1 MEYGSTVR
9 MLPASRHLALGRSE
23 RVSGWLSGTASTT
36 LTAVRGLSNDLSN
49 DQPPLA
55 SQRPSVRLSVPGGRC
70 AASSLG
76 SPGMEPFFQQL
87 LRNNRAP
94 NPYEAQIL
102 ANLRAKEVD
111 SLEQLVIQLQTA
123 DTAHSDSLQA
133 VETAERELAYRK
145 RQCDE
150 AAQNK
155 WTLSTNIQSL
165 AERLLSFELILSP
178 HRQLPDEIWSEVFLT
193 VHASQMLDYDLAKN
207 TRIVDSPIIL
217 SHVSSQW
224 RRVALTT
231 PRLWSFIQIIAS
243 KWPFGR
249 PLLEHYLIGSRS
261 THIRL
266 CLEDVVRDTPIDDI
280 FRFLRP
286 HKARITDLQYRLE
299 DRKESPFDFEDYLW
313 LEYPFNARTFRIID
327 HSVLGGA
334 FGAILSLPHYN
345 RVTRLSLLNVA
356 LEGLTYVRDPA
367 LEHLEELEWK
377 GSQKG
382 CGPSVTADDTY
393 AIFSRATSLK
403 RLYLENLH
411 VELSISSMPR
421 IKSHGLLQLSTRN
434 IDHDVIP
441 HSDRIDFPHLQSLS
455 FYGDSSF
462 EVCSTVHGFGASLTT
477 LGLFELKYTE
487 LEPDNHIDEWSDSF
501 IRLQKLERLEVL
513 LDDYLFDVI
522 MRSLIRAIKSSPSNL
537 PSLRVIHIDAR
548 SVTPGMS
555 LLEFIRKR
563 KATTTT
569 VQLESLVLG
578 SADVFEEDVL
588 RELSQLVSVEFAR
601 FDSSFYVL
609 EDEKE

>member
-1 MEYGSTVR
+1 VSLKGWTTAIDLQNTVI
-9 MLPASRHLALGRSE
+9 
-23 RVSGWLSGTASTT
+23 ASTI
-36 LTAVRGLSNDLSN
+36 LSAVRGLSDDLSD
-49 DQPPLA
+49 DQPP
-55 SQRPSVRLSVPGGRC
+55 SGKRPSVSENLPAVAWFTY
-70 AASSLG
+70 AAFR
-76 SPGMEPFFQQL
+76 MEPFYQQL
-87 LRNNRAP
+87 LLNNRAP

-111 SLEQLVIQLQTA
+111 SLEQLVVQLQGA
-123 DTAHSDSLQA
+123 DNAHSDAQQA
-133 VETAERELAYRK
+133 VEVAERELAYRK
-145 RQCDE
+145 RRCSD
-150 AAQNK
+150 AAQSK
-155 WTLSTNIQSL
+155 WALSTNIQSL
-165 AERLLSFELILSP
+165 AERILSYELILSP
-178 HRQLPDEIWSEVFLT
+178 LRQLPDEILSEVFLT
-193 VHASQMLDYDLAKN
+193 VHASQMPDYDEAKN

-231 PRLWSFIQIIAS
+231 PRLWSFVQIIAS

-249 PLLEHYLIGSRS
+249 PLLEHYLVNSRS
-261 THIRL
+261 THLRL

-299 DRKESPFDFEDYLW
+299 DRKESPFDFEEYLW
-313 LEYPFNARTFRIID
+313 LDYPFNTKKFRIID
-327 HSVLGGA
+327 RSVLGGA

-345 RVTRLSLLNVA
+345 RITHLSLLNVA

-367 LEHLEELEWK
+367 LDCLEVLEWK

-382 CGPSVTADDTY
+382 CGPSVTVDDAY

-411 VELSISSMPR
+411 VEFSMSSMPR
-421 IKSHGLLQLSTRN
+421 IKSPHGLLQLSTRN
-434 IDHDVIP
+434 IDHDILP
-441 HSDRIDFPHLQSLS
+441 SSDRIDLPHLQSLS

-501 IRLQKLERLEVL
+501 IRLQKLERLELL

-522 MRSLIRAIKSSPSNL
+522 MRSLIRAIKNSPSNL

-548 SVTPGMS
+548 SVTPGGS
-555 LLEFIRKR
+555 LLEFIHKR
-563 KATTTT
+563 MATTTVT
-569 VQLESLVLG
+569 QLERLVLG

-588 RELSQLVSVEFAR
+588 RELSGLVSVEFAR

-609 EDEKE
+609 EDERD

>member
-1 MEYGSTVR
+1 
-9 MLPASRHLALGRSE
+9 
-23 RVSGWLSGTASTT
+23 
-36 LTAVRGLSNDLSN
+36 
-49 DQPPLA
+49 
-55 SQRPSVRLSVPGGRC
+55 
-70 AASSLG
+70 
-76 SPGMEPFFQQL
+76 MEPFFQQL
-87 LRNNRAP
+87 LQNNRAP

-111 SLEQLVIQLQTA
+111 SLEQLVIQLQGA
-123 DTAHSDSLQA
+123 DTSYSDALQG
-133 VETAERELAYRK
+133 VEEAERELAYRK
-145 RQCDE
+145 RQRDE

-178 HRQLPDEIWSEVFLT
+178 HRQLPDEIWSEVFLI
-193 VHASQMLDYDLAKN
+193 VHASQMLDYDDDHPKTTN
-207 TRIVDSPIIL
+207 TPIVDCPIIL

-231 PRLWSFIQIIAS
+231 PRLWSFIQITAS

-249 PLLEHYLIGSRS
+249 PLLEHYLVNSRS
-261 THIRL
+261 TRLRL
-266 CLEDVVRDTPIDDI
+266 CLEDVVRDIPIDDI

-313 LEYPFNARTFRIID
+313 LDYPFNAKTFRIID

-356 LEGLTYVRDPA
+356 LERLVYVRDPA
-367 LEHLEELEWK
+367 LEHLEVLEWK
-377 GSQKG
+377 GSRKG
-382 CGPSVTADDTY
+382 CGPSVTAEDAH

-411 VELSISSMPR
+411 VEPPMSTMSR
-421 IKSHGLLQLSTRN
+421 IKPHGLLQLSTRN
-434 IDHDVIP
+434 IDHEVIP
-441 HSDRIDFPHLQSLS
+441 NSDRIDFPHLQSLS

-487 LEPDNHIDEWSDSF
+487 LEPDGHIEEWSDSF
-501 IRLQKLERLEVL
+501 IRLQKLERLELL

-522 MRSLIRAIKSSPSNL
+522 MRSLIRAIKASPSNL

-555 LLEFIRKR
+555 LLEFIHKC
-563 KATTTT
+563 KATTTAI
-569 VQLESLVLG
+569 QLESLVLG
-578 SADVFEEDVL
+578 SADVFEEDIL
-588 RELSQLVSVEFAR
+588 RELSELVSVEFAR

-609 EDEKE
+609 EEERE